1 MLTVTSALH
10 QSKATVVVTVGLAG
24 LVMWPTLAI
33 RNTKGQRKGKTME
46 WYTFNY
52 KGTKIEIGAN
62 CWQAAM
68 QMVSDN
74 VDLANGYWQEH
85 TYEERTF
92 TYKTKERQ

>member
-1 MLTVTSALH
+1 
-10 QSKATVVVTVGLAG
+10 
-24 LVMWPTLAI
+24 
-33 RNTKGQRKGKTME
+33 ME

-52 KGTKIEIGAN
+52 KGTKLQIGAN

-74 VDLANGYWQEH
+74 VDTANGYWQEH

-92 TYKTKERQ
+92 TYKTKEKA